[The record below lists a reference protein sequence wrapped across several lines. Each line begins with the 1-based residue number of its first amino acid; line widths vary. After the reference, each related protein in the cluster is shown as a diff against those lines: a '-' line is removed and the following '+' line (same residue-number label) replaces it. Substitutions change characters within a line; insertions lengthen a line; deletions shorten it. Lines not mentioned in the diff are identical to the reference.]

1 MIQVTTYNEKPTEIY
16 FENFG
21 GTAANK
27 VWIRKNIKQ
36 QTVQPEQSDPYKVW
50 VADEVYFETAHTLDE
65 IKVDTDAYWQYGQ
78 TWQPGVQDE
87 GIMDNK
93 ELTEGYNNLQSG
105 QLDLY
110 DAIAALYET
119 ANL

>member
-1 MIQVTTYNEKPTEIY
+1 M
-16 FENFG
+16 
-21 GTAANK
+21 
-27 VWIRKNIKQ
+27 RKNIKQ
-36 QTVQPEQSDPYKVW
+36 QTVQPEQGDPYKVW
-50 VADEVYFETAHTLDE
+50 VADEVYFETAHTLEE
-65 IKVDTDAYWQYGQ
+65 IKADTATYWQYGQ

-93 ELTEGYNNLQSG
+93 ELTEGFNNLQSG

-119 ANL
+119 ASL